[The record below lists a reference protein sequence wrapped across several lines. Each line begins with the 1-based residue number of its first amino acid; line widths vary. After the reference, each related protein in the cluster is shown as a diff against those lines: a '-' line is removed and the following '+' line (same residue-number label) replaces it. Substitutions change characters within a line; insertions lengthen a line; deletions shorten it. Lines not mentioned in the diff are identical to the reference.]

1 MLVVNDKFKDMINK
15 DASADS
21 MRRFFTE
28 SGSLSLFDDGMRKVR
43 KGLTTIEEVLRIT
56 QAHEQSGNDG
66 ATDGKK
72 KAVKSA
78 KTKS

>member
-1 MLVVNDKFKDMINK
+1 MINK

-21 MRRFFTE
+21 MRRFFVE
-28 SGSLSLFDDGMRKVR
+28 SGSPSLFDDGMKKVQ

-56 QAHEQSGNDG
+56 QAHDQNGNNG
-66 ATDGKK
+66 ATDGKQ